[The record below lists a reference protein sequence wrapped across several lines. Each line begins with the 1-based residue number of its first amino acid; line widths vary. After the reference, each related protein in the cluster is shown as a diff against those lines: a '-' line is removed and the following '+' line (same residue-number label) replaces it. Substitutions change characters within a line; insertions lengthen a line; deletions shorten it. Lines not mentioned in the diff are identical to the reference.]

1 MNVAVVPP
9 SLQVRLERTRNASEF
24 ALKQSGRP
32 RSPRLASPS
41 LLLPFSFTHDVFTRA
56 MLRSAQVKVLNR
68 GALRAAR
75 KNAAVFQ
82 AARTLATKAAA
93 PTAVPSALPR
103 AANLRA
109 NASESR
115 TLLPVASASDS
126 SGLHPPER
134 PRARERAPRV
144 GPRNCPPRE
153 ASAVDSQPRA
163 RSTALPAHRGRA
175 HKVWTQNSGADFI
188 PALRNQPARTPLP
201 PRTRS
206 ARSSR
211 SLVPS
216 SMCVFPPHSRALPC
230 CLESAHHV
238 QRLCTTCRA
247 R

>member
-24 ALKQSGRP
+24 ALKQSGRRP
-32 RSPRLASPS
+32 RSPRLAAPRLRSFS
-41 LLLPFSFTHDVFTRA
+41 PFSFTHDVFTRA

-115 TLLPVASASDS
+115 TLLSVVSASDS
-126 SGLHPPER
+126 SSLHPPER

-163 RSTALPAHRGRA
+163 RSTALPAPRGRA
-175 HKVWTQNSGADFI
+175 HKV
-188 PALRNQPARTPLP
+188 
-201 PRTRS
+201 
-206 ARSSR
+206 
-211 SLVPS
+211 
-216 SMCVFPPHSRALPC
+216 
-230 CLESAHHV
+230 
-238 QRLCTTCRA
+238 
-247 R
+247 